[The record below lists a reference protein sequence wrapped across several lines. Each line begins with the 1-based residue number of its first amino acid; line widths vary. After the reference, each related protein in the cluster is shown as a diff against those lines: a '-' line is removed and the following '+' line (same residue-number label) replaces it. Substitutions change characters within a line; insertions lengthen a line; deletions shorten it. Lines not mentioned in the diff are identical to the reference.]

1 MDRKLYLKKIINEF
15 EDWWINDP
23 HSSNMDFYQKT
34 ITASRLASLS
44 NKEFVDFFYG
54 FVSEGGRVQS
64 GGERT
69 KNRFRNTVEK
79 DIDRFR
85 EFVSKPFQ
93 VKFSLKDW
101 FLQLEDYPGFGV
113 GIATIF
119 LNRVDYKKYPIMNN
133 KTLEA
138 LNKLGYKISSSKNW
152 TNYELV
158 KKYQD
163 NLLNDFSTLQNYFKA
178 DELNHFIVA
187 VYEGQELISD
197 YLQIENF
204 ENELEQHEIENSV
217 KGDSEEINKKELYE
231 KIVEC
236 GNDKSEKIIINGK
249 TYKRHN
255 YLMVQIKKYRDYKC
269 QFCSTTILKASGGY
283 YIEACHIKSKA
294 EGGKDSLDNI
304 LILCPNCH
312 KLFDYGKRGNEKKSK
327 ATYSVTIN
335 EKTYKALLEP

>member
-1 MDRKLYLKKIINEF
+1 MDRKLYIEKIINEF

-23 HSSNMDFYQKT
+23 HSSNMGFYKTT
-34 ITASRLASLS
+34 ITDSRLASLS

-79 DIDRFR
+79 DIERFR
-85 EFVSKPFQ
+85 KFVLKPFQ

-113 GIATIF
+113 GIATIY
-119 LNRVDYKKYPIMNN
+119 LNRVDYNKYPIMNN
-133 KTLEA
+133 KTLKA

-178 DELNHFIVA
+178 DALNHFIVA
-187 VYEGQELISD
+187 VYQGQELISD

-217 KGDSEEINKKELYE
+217 EIESEEINKEELYE
-231 KIVEC
+231 KIIEC
-236 GNDKSEKIIINGK
+236 ETEKSEKITINGK

-255 YLMVQIKKYRDYKC
+255 YLMVQIKKYRDHKC
-269 QFCSTTILKASGGY
+269 QFCSTTILKANGGY
-283 YIEACHIKSKA
+283 YIEACHIKPKA

-312 KLFDYGKRGNEKKSK
+312 KLFDYGNRSNEKKSK

-335 EKTYKALLEP
+335 EKTYKASLK